1 MGRTFKQMQAE
12 QRWKLKAML
21 EDGRSIA
28 DIAKSL
34 GFHRSAIYR
43 EIERGSQGGCY
54 DPQYAQMRCEE
65 KQREKGRE
73 EKLADRELAGFISDL
88 IRTEHLSPE
97 KIIEVLQKSGNQFS
111 DIPQSP
117 KTIYTAID
125 KGLIPGV
132 SREDLL
138 QRTSRVYSG
147 GQICIPRWALER
159 LDIKD
164 GDVLEL
170 EITDDGSLIYRK
182 KEQ

>member
-1 MGRTFKQMQAE
+1 M
-12 QRWKLKAML
+12 
-21 EDGRSIA
+21 
-28 DIAKSL
+28 
-34 GFHRSAIYR
+34 
-43 EIERGSQGGCY
+43 
-54 DPQYAQMRCEE
+54 
-65 KQREKGRE
+65 
-73 EKLADRELAGFISDL
+73 
-88 IRTEHLSPE
+88 
-97 KIIEVLQKSGNQFS
+97 LQKGGNQFS
-111 DIPQSP
+111 DIPQPP

-125 KGLIPGV
+125 RGLIPGV

-147 GQICIPRWALER
+147 GQICIPRWVLEK

>member
-73 EKLADRELAGFISDL
+73 ESW
-88 IRTEHLSPE
+88 RTGNWQGLS
-97 KIIEVLQKSGNQFS
+97 
-111 DIPQSP
+111 
-117 KTIYTAID
+117 
-125 KGLIPGV
+125 
-132 SREDLL
+132 
-138 QRTSRVYSG
+138 
-147 GQICIPRWALER
+147 QI
-159 LDIKD
+159 
-164 GDVLEL
+164 
-170 EITDDGSLIYRK
+170 
-182 KEQ
+182 